1 MLVVDGAAV
10 VVAAG
15 RISSTSVAAAESATA
30 VLVATVVVVLATVVA
45 EVVVLTVVVVVLV
58 RSEMSGG
65 MVGRKLKGCWPLAG
79 LRAVLIREG
88 PLRPGTFG
96 LYWRPGS
103 SGGGVRS

>member
-1 MLVVDGAAV
+1 MVVVVDGAAV
-10 VVAAG
+10 EVAAG
-15 RISSTSVAAAESATA
+15 RTSSTSVATESVSV
-30 VLVATVVVVLATVVA
+30 VLVAPVVVVATVVG

-65 MVGRKLKGCWPLAG
+65 MVGRKLKGCCCPLAG

-96 LYWRPGS
+96 LY
-103 SGGGVRS
+103 